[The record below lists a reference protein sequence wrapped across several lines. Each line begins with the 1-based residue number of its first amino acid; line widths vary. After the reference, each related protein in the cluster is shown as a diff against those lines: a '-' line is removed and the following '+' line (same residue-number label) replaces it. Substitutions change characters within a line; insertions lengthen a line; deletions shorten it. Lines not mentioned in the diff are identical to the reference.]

1 MAENS
6 GFMASINAFIE
17 KGKRN
22 RELVVQ
28 KGAIKILNQLVTMS
42 PVGNP
47 EIWKVNQ
54 TAKSYNDAV
63 FDANEAKR
71 LDPSNLTKTG
81 KLKKSAKVK
90 APEWDIYSP
99 PNYTGGRFRGN
110 WQVGLDVQPDG
121 ETGRDNNNDPN
132 GNMTMAVGN
141 YMIEQFKVGTKA
153 IYFTNNVPYAL
164 ELELGH
170 SSQAP
175 SGLVRITALEAK
187 KYFDEAASEVSK

>member
-6 GFMASINAFIE
+6 SFMASINAFIE

-22 RELVVQ
+22 QELVVQ

-47 EIWKVNQ
+47 ELWAINH

-63 FDANEAKR
+63 FEHNEDLKKDSA
-71 LDPSNLTKTG
+71 NLTKTG
-81 KLKKSAKVK
+81 RLKKRARVTDGM
-90 APEWDIYSP
+90 DIKTP
-99 PNYTGGRFRGN
+99 AGYTGGRFRGN
-110 WQVGLDVQPDG
+110 WQVGLDVQPEG
-121 ETGRDNNNDPN
+121 ETGRIDPN
-132 GNMTMAVGN
+132 GNITMAVGN

-153 IYFTNNVPYAL
+153 IYFTNNVPYAYRL
-164 ELELGH
+164 EFGH

-175 SGLVRITALEAK
+175 NGMIRITAEDAV
-187 KYFDEAASEVSK
+187 KYFTEAANEVNK

>member
-1 MAENS
+1 MADNS
-6 GFMASINAFIE
+6 SFMASINAFIE

-22 RELVVQ
+22 QELVVQ
-28 KGAIKILNQLVTMS
+28 KAGIKILNRLVTMS

-47 EIWKVNQ
+47 DLWATNN
-54 TAKSYNDAV
+54 TAVSYNDAV
-63 FDANEAKR
+63 FEHNEELKKDSA
-71 LDPSNLTKTG
+71 NLTKTG
-81 KLKKSAKVK
+81 RLKKRARVTDSMDVK
-90 APEWDIYSP
+90 APAG
-99 PNYTGGRFRGN
+99 YTGGRFRGN

-121 ETGRDNNNDPN
+121 ETGRIDKS

-141 YMIEQFKVGTKA
+141 YMLEQFKVGTKA

>member
-6 GFMASINAFIE
+6 SFMASINAFIE

-22 RELVVQ
+22 QELVVQ

-63 FDANEAKR
+63 FEHNEELKKDSA
-71 LDPSNLTKTG
+71 NLTKTG
-81 KLKKSAKVK
+81 RLKKRARVVDSMELKTF
-90 APEWDIYSP
+90 DQ
-99 PNYTGGRFRGN
+99 YTGGRFRGN

>member
-1 MAENS
+1 MADNS
-6 GFMASINAFIE
+6 SFMASINAFIE

-22 RELVVQ
+22 QELVVQ
-28 KGAIKILNQLVTMS
+28 KAGIKILNRLVTMS

-47 EIWKVNQ
+47 DLWATNN
-54 TAKSYNDAV
+54 TAVSYNDAV
-63 FDANEAKR
+63 FEHNEELKK
-71 LDPSNLTKTG
+71 DSGNLTKTG
-81 KLKKSAKVK
+81 RLKKRARVTDSMDIK
-90 APEWDIYSP
+90 APAG
-99 PNYTGGRFRGN
+99 YTGGRFRGN
-110 WQVGLDVQPDG
+110 WQVGLDAQPDG
-121 ETGRDNNNDPN
+121 ETGRIDKS
-132 GNMTMAVGN
+132 GNMTLAVGN
-141 YMIEQFKVGTKA
+141 YMLEQFKVGTKA

>member
-1 MAENS
+1 MADNS
-6 GFMASINAFIE
+6 SFMVSINAFIE

-22 RELVVQ
+22 QELVVQ
-28 KGAIKILNQLVTMS
+28 KGAIKILNRLVTMS

-47 EIWKVNQ
+47 ELWAINH

-63 FDANEAKR
+63 FEHNEDLKKDSA
-71 LDPSNLTKTG
+71 NLTKTG
-81 KLKKSAKVK
+81 RLKKRARVTDSM
-90 APEWDIYSP
+90 DIKTP
-99 PNYTGGRFRGN
+99 AGYTGGRFRGN
-110 WQVGLDVQPDG
+110 WQVGLDVQPEG

>member
-6 GFMASINAFIE
+6 SFMASINAFIE

-22 RELVVQ
+22 QELVVQ
-28 KGAIKILNQLVTMS
+28 KAGIKILNRLVTMS

-47 EIWKVNQ
+47 ELWKVNQ

-63 FDANEAKR
+63 FEHNEDLKKDSA
-71 LDPSNLTKTG
+71 NLTKTG
-81 KLKKSAKVK
+81 RLKKRARVTDSM
-90 APEWDIYSP
+90 DIKTP
-99 PNYTGGRFRGN
+99 AGYTGGRFRGN
-110 WQVGLDVQPDG
+110 WQVGLDVQPEG

-141 YMIEQFKVGTKA
+141 YMLEQFKVGTKA